1 MADENFK
8 DSFDLKQLLLFVICF
23 AGLLCLAPI
32 LRWIQLLS

>member
-8 DSFDLKQLLLFVICF
+8 DSFDLKQLILLVICF

>member
-8 DSFDLKQLLLFVICF
+8 DNFGLMQLILLVICF